1 MSSPLTPRLTFSL
14 GLEEM
19 EEEPGLY
26 LGYPSGS
33 PHLCG
38 TPHGFSPCLA
48 TLARRKAQ
56 PGVPLSESLFLSPY
70 LSLTLC
76 LEEASWRGRMHFSFY
91 FTYLESLSSFTKNQ
105 GDQAGMGVGEQG
117 GPSPTSY
124 SLFVFFFSLFFNLLP
139 PLHFQEMEVGRRLG
153 PGKREKARMHRALHE
168 VLWCSLG
175 LLFMFLM
182 WPHVWWGSL
191 LLFDR

>member
-124 SLFVFFFSLFFNLLP
+124 SLFVCFFLCFLIFF
-139 PLHFQEMEVGRRLG
+139 
-153 PGKREKARMHRALHE
+153 
-168 VLWCSLG
+168 
-175 LLFMFLM
+175 LLFTSKR
-182 WPHVWWGSL
+182 WKWVEDWGLEKGRKPECTEPSM
-191 LLFDR
+191 RCSGVV